1 MSPDGVQGQSPCV
14 GREQK
19 LIYTPSGGE
28 RGGAAA
34 APAGRRLPQEARA
47 ARSRGKAK
55 FCSRRH
61 AVSPSLSQTDC
72 HHNSTRGFGGRVPR
86 QGAGAEPLRR
96 GRVPRRGAGAEP
108 LRRGRVPRRG
118 AGAEPLHQF
127 TAKLLLT
134 AERGER
140 GGAAAAPAVLFRS
153 IFVFYILRRLYLY
166 GNICINKIIS
176 LCLNIMNFALF
187 NTAKNSWR
195 CIIRPPRQNYDSLA
209 ERCCRSI
216 L

>member
-1 MSPDGVQGQSPCV
+1 MRLLTLFCLLYAKRTRST
-14 GREQK
+14 
-19 LIYTPSGGE
+19 IYFCGSAVCLPFFRPPSAAS
-28 RGGAAA
+28 GAAQ
-34 APAGRRLPQEARA
+34 PPRPQGAGFRRKREPRGARE
-47 ARSRGKAK
+47 RRKLVSSRVLKTSKKSKGYYSIMHNIIYCNS
-55 FCSRRH
+55 F
-61 AVSPSLSQTDC
+61 LSFFNQHFPNTFYAGF
-72 HHNSTRGFGGRVPR
+72 NAQSQQRGFG
-86 QGAGAEPLRR
+86 
-96 GRVPRRGAGAEP
+96 
-108 LRRGRVPRRG
+108 GRVPRRG

-127 TAKLLLT
+127 TAKLLFT
-134 AERGER
+134 
-140 GGAAAAPAVLFRS
+140 AAPAVLFRS

>member
-108 LRRGRVPRRG
+108 LRWTR
-118 AGAEPLHQF
+118 
-127 TAKLLLT
+127 AKAYIH
-134 AERGER
+134 AERRRAGR
-140 GGAAAAPAVLFRS
+140 RSRRARSFISGHFCFLHIAA
-153 IFVFYILRRLYLY
+153 IIL
-166 GNICINKIIS
+166 I
-176 LCLNIMNFALF
+176 
-187 NTAKNSWR
+187 W
-195 CIIRPPRQNYDSLA
+195 
-209 ERCCRSI
+209 
-216 L
+216 

>member
-86 QGAGAEPLRR
+86 
-96 GRVPRRGAGAEP
+96 
-108 LRRGRVPRRG
+108 RG

-127 TAKLLLT
+127 TAKLLFT
-134 AERGER
+134 
-140 GGAAAAPAVLFRS
+140 AAPAVLFRS